1 MQKSEPTY
9 HSEGHH
15 NAGFFQCARCCEECK
30 ELIIDEY
37 SIVILFLL
45 SLTRR
50 VPLIRTTTT
59 LVSENLRVVS
69 SWADRVSALFFYKI
83 ARPFLKKTQACFTKQ
98 MHLFF
103 NTNKCI
109 FLERKS
115 HWTERTLSS
124 WVLVQRDKH
133 RTVRIS
139 EPCIRM
145 CRQSRLWPWWS
156 VDRVWRWFCH
166 LLRGAWLC
174 FAFLWLFQLRV
185 DPINP

>member
-37 SIVILFLL
+37 SIVILFLR

-83 ARPFLKKTQACFTKQ
+83 ARPFLKKTQVCFTKQ
-98 MHLFF
+98 MHLFLIL
-103 NTNKCI
+103 TNASFWKEKVI
-109 FLERKS
+109 ERS
-115 HWTERTLSS
+115 VLWVVGYWSS
-124 WVLVQRDKH
+124 E
-133 RTVRIS
+133 TSI
-139 EPCIRM
+139 EPFGFRNHAYVCAAKAG
-145 CRQSRLWPWWS
+145 CDHGG
-156 VDRVWRWFCH
+156 V
-166 LLRGAWLC
+166 
-174 FAFLWLFQLRV
+174 
-185 DPINP
+185 